1 LNNSK
6 YENKL
11 SVSLQQDILKIKDKK
26 IFLNPFL
33 YSRKFD
39 SKTKKWLKEPGQ
51 ISSTRIAL
59 NRNRFYPELEWG
71 ILSSNEKLSKDITVE
86 LFLKTIDIIKT
97 FHPYLNS
104 EQLLEV
110 EKKLTFAK
118 KRSFEK
124 WSDNYLLKKNRLLLK
139 EENSLKRA
147 SFINSW
153 KRWLSLK
160 ETKKS
165 FIFIF
170 VIIVTSA
177 FIGWL
182 AGISKNSCNP
192 YFESTNSYLL

>member
-1 LNNSK
+1 MNNSK

-11 SVSLQQDILKIKDKK
+11 SFSLQQDILKIKDKK

-110 EKKLTFAK
+110 EKKLSFAK

-124 WSDNYLLKKNRLLLK
+124 WADNYLLKKNRLLLK

>member
-1 LNNSK
+1 MKNSK
-6 YENKL
+6 YENNL

-110 EKKLTFAK
+110 GKKLSFAK

-124 WSDNYLLKKNRLLLK
+124 WADNYLLKKNRLLLK